1 MLGDLFQDGD
11 YARQPDDLRPRADD
25 VMTLILNS

>member
-11 YARQPDDLRPRADD
+11 YARQPDDFRPRADD
-25 VMTLILNS
+25 GHDLDF